1 MKTVAAAL
9 AVGMTLVLAGCAMP
23 ERKTEAELAGAAP
36 AGMAASNAV
45 GQDEHQMTGSR
56 LPKRVSTDR
65 MLKSVGSRDA
75 RDALDSSPRPLDAGG
90 G

>member
-36 AGMAASNAV
+36 AGMAASNTA
-45 GQDEHQMTGSR
+45 QDEHLMTGSR

-75 RDALDSSPRPLDAGG
+75 RDALETSPRPLDSGG

>member
-9 AVGMTLVLAGCAMP
+9 AVGLTLVLAGCAMP
-23 ERKTEAELAGAAP
+23 ERKTEAELAGTAP
-36 AGMAASNAV
+36 APGAV
-45 GQDEHQMTGSR
+45 AGTAVQDEHLMTGSR

-75 RDALDSSPRPLDAGG
+75 RDALENAPRPLDSSGG
-90 G
+90 